1 MLLFKQV
8 EEKKKKKKKKK
19 RNGNNR
25 TFSVSKKKIKN
36 YIAQQVLIQEEQI

>member
-8 EEKKKKKKKKK
+8 EEKKKKKKK